1 MIIIMFDL
9 ITFLNIISFFLIL
22 ALYRSDCGKRKEIKR
37 TIECEL
43 AKHKI
48 KSQQLIRDTLKEL
61 LEEAKKR
68 DETVTS

>member
-1 MIIIMFDL
+1 MFDL

-22 ALYRSDCGKRKEIKR
+22 ALYRSDSNKRKEIKR

-43 AKHKI
+43 SKHKF
-48 KSQQLIRDTLKEL
+48 KSQQLIKDTLKDL